1 MLCIVTHA
9 AMAVQME
16 ELEEEPSAEAIAKM
30 SKRFDVPAGGN
41 KKPGKSQ
48 PKHAKGS
55 RGEKLGEL
63 FDRVDA
69 LGTKDGQANV
79 SDAAQPSAN

>member
-1 MLCIVTHA
+1 
-9 AMAVQME
+9 MAVQME